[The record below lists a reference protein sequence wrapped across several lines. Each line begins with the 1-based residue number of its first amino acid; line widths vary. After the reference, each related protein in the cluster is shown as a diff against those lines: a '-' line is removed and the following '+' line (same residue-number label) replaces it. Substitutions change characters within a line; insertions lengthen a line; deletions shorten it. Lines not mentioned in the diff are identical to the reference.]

1 MDIVYLVGN
10 GFDLNIGL
18 KTAPKDFLSQFIME
32 NINNRDKTPAR
43 DLAETIQKEGVETW
57 SDFEIKLGEYSENF
71 NKDNYG
77 EYLSAVDEL
86 LLSLRSK
93 LLEENQSVSNE
104 SIQKNA
110 KGTIES
116 LKNFREKLEPE
127 ERAEI
132 ERIKSV
138 YANQNWNYSIISFN
152 YTSVLSRL
160 FHEYKKSD
168 NAFGKVDSIR
178 VHVLNSF
185 CYAHGNLNGV
195 IVSGVDNPDQIT
207 NSALREIDDV
217 LVNIVKEKI
226 QRELS
231 TDFDS
236 IAKRLISNAS
246 IICIYGM
253 AMGSSDKRWWK
264 LIADR
269 LKANS
274 NAVLIIYSYEFSMKN
289 PHTPYSRYQIIKEEK
304 EKFYNGAEL
313 SIDDQAII
321 SDRIFLLKSRNIFPW
336 KN

>member
-1 MDIVYLVGN
+1 MNIVYLVGN

-18 KTAPKDFLSQFIME
+18 KTAPEDFLSQFISE
-32 NINNRDKTPAR
+32 NINKEEVPSRN
-43 DLAETIQKEGVETW
+43 LAETIEKEGVKTW
-57 SDFEIKLGEYSENF
+57 SDFEIKLGEYSKNF
-71 NKDNYG
+71 NTDNYG

-86 LLSLRSK
+86 LFTLRSK

-104 SIQKNA
+104 LIQKNV
-110 KGTIES
+110 KGTIAS

-132 ERIKSV
+132 ERIKG
-138 YANQNWNYSIISFN
+138 AHPDQNWNYSIISFN

-160 FHEYKKSD
+160 FYEYAKS
-168 NAFGKVDSIR
+168 NNSFGKVDNRR
-178 VHVLNSF
+178 VHSLDSF
-185 CYAHGNLNGV
+185 CYAHGNLDGV

-207 NSALREIDDV
+207 NSTLREIDDV
-217 LVNIVKEKI
+217 LANIVKEKI

-264 LIADR
+264 IIADR

-274 NAVLIIYSYEFSMKN
+274 NTALIIYSYEFSKKN
-289 PHTPYSRYQIIKEEK
+289 PHTPYSRYQIIQQEK
-304 EKFYNGAEL
+304 EKFYTGAEL
-313 SIDDQAII
+313 SIDDQTII
-321 SDRIFLLKSRNIFPW
+321 SERIFILKSQDVFPW